1 MVFSLRLPR
10 FTLTNPDM
18 PSIIRYKLRKQREN
32 ENMVISPKEKLIELR
47 ERFPEM
53 TDETAEI
60 FLSMPMLG
68 AWYDMISGGMS
79 NGWWNVEGARR
90 ALTRGFYTATFDNTI
105 KSDYYSVKSNRK
117 GVKKTWDHWISPQ
130 SFAEVMC
137 EGWDFYHD
145 INEFLSAGKMC
156 SNTIQVTPEQ
166 NRFLSKLTFKNKDG
180 EYKVRCSIVE
190 RYDYV
195 GIKLKKVG
203 VRGFVPFPFSPG
215 PMFLEAEK
223 SIIERL
229 S

>member
-10 FTLTNPDM
+10 FALTNPDM
-18 PSIIRYKLRKQREN
+18 LCILRYKLRKQREN

-47 ERFPEM
+47 VKYPNLTEASAKIILEYP
-53 TDETAEI
+53 
-60 FLSMPMLG
+60 LLW
-68 AWYDMISGGMS
+68 AWYEMLSAGMEA
-79 NGWWNVEGARR
+79 GIWAVEGARR
-90 ALTRGFYTATFDNTI
+90 ALPRGFYCGTFDNTI

-130 SFAEVMC
+130 SFAEIMFN
-137 EGWDFYHD
+137 GWDFYCD
-145 INEFLSAGKMC
+145 INEFLAAAKMC
-156 SNTIQVTPEQ
+156 SYTIRVTPEE
-166 NRFLSKLTFKNKDG
+166 NRLLRALTFKNENK
-180 EYKVRCSIVE
+180 ELRVKCSIVE

-203 VRGFVPFPFSPG
+203 VRGPVPFPFSPG

>member
-1 MVFSLRLPR
+1 
-10 FTLTNPDM
+10 M
-18 PSIIRYKLRKQREN
+18 PCILRYKLRKQREN

-47 ERFPEM
+47 VKYPNLTEASAKIILEYP
-53 TDETAEI
+53 
-60 FLSMPMLG
+60 LLW
-68 AWYDMISGGMS
+68 AWYEMLSAGMEA
-79 NGWWNVEGARR
+79 GIWAVEGARR
-90 ALTRGFYTATFDNTI
+90 ALPRGFYCGTFDNTI

-130 SFAEVMC
+130 SFAEIMFN
-137 EGWDFYHD
+137 GWDFYCD
-145 INEFLSAGKMC
+145 INEFLAAAKMC
-156 SNTIQVTPEQ
+156 SYTIRVTPEE
-166 NRFLSKLTFKNKDG
+166 NRLLRALTFKNENK
-180 EYKVRCSIVE
+180 ELRVKCSIVE

-203 VRGFVPFPFSPG
+203 VRGPVPFPFSPG

>member
-1 MVFSLRLPR
+1 
-10 FTLTNPDM
+10 LTNPDM
-18 PSIIRYKLRKQREN
+18 LCILRYKLRKQREN

-47 ERFPEM
+47 VKYPNLTEASAKIILEYP
-53 TDETAEI
+53 
-60 FLSMPMLG
+60 LLW
-68 AWYDMISGGMS
+68 AWYEMLSAGMEA
-79 NGWWNVEGARR
+79 GIWAVEGARR
-90 ALTRGFYTATFDNTI
+90 ALPRGFYCGTFDNTI

-130 SFAEVMC
+130 SFAEIMFN
-137 EGWDFYHD
+137 GWDFYCD
-145 INEFLSAGKMC
+145 INEFLAAAKMC
-156 SNTIQVTPEQ
+156 SYTIRVTPEE
-166 NRFLSKLTFKNKDG
+166 NRLLRALTFKNENK
-180 EYKVRCSIVE
+180 ELRVKCSIVE

-203 VRGFVPFPFSPG
+203 VRGPVPFPFSPG

>member
-10 FTLTNPDM
+10 FALTNPDM
-18 PSIIRYKLRKQREN
+18 PCILRYKLRKQREN

-47 ERFPEM
+47 VKYPNLTEASAKIILEYP
-53 TDETAEI
+53 
-60 FLSMPMLG
+60 LLW
-68 AWYDMISGGMS
+68 AWYEMLSAGMEA
-79 NGWWNVEGARR
+79 GIWAVEGARR
-90 ALTRGFYTATFDNTI
+90 ALPRGFYCGTFDNTI

-130 SFAEVMC
+130 SFAEIMFN
-137 EGWDFYHD
+137 GWDFYCD
-145 INEFLSAGKMC
+145 INEFLAAAKMC
-156 SNTIQVTPEQ
+156 SYTIRVTPEE
-166 NRFLSKLTFKNKDG
+166 NRLLRALTFKNENK
-180 EYKVRCSIVE
+180 ELRVKCSIVE

-203 VRGFVPFPFSPG
+203 VRGPVPFPFSPG